1 MSENECYV
9 NKGETVLIA
18 AILLFA
24 PVARGSVVATSSGKI
39 EGVKSDGIVSFKGV
53 AYAEPPVGEKRW
65 QAPTP
70 TRKKTSLH
78 QANEFGA
85 ACMQVSRPTRPV
97 LNMSEDCLTLN
108 IWTPAVDQKKRPVM
122 VWIHGGG
129 FRAGTSHVP
138 GENFAGQ
145 DVVFVSINY
154 RLGPLGFFAHESIDS
169 QDANFGLLDM
179 ILALKWVNSNIEA
192 FGGDSDNVT
201 IFGVSA
207 GGMAVNLLMVS
218 EQAHGLFHRAIAQS
232 GYGTWP
238 LSRSRYAPG
247 SNIRNMFMQDAD
259 RAETLT
265 AELVARISK
274 KKQTKK
280 MLYRLDALELVSSLM
295 GFQVPIV
302 DGSSLKEEPAIRFMR
317 GEQQDVPFMTGGNS
331 FEGSVMPGSGISI
344 EDYTRALGSRLD
356 QARELYAEDD
366 SSVWVK
372 RMFGD
377 YRYLLSARVLAD
389 NMKNKSSDA
398 YLYYID
404 ALRKDQKG
412 KVPGTSHGTD
422 GFLIFNGHLVADEM
436 VKNLFVRMQRY
447 WVNFATGGDPNGNDL
462 ADWPGHDRK
471 SDRWMVFGESDRV
484 REGVIQGKIG
494 PERVSV

>member
-1 MSENECYV
+1 
-9 NKGETVLIA
+9 
-18 AILLFA
+18 
-24 PVARGSVVATSSGKI
+24 
-39 EGVKSDGIVSFKGV
+39 
-53 AYAEPPVGEKRW
+53 
-65 QAPTP
+65 
-70 TRKKTSLH
+70 
-78 QANEFGA
+78 
-85 ACMQVSRPTRPV
+85 
-97 LNMSEDCLTLN
+97 
-108 IWTPAVDQKKRPVM
+108 
-122 VWIHGGG
+122 
-129 FRAGTSHVP
+129 
-138 GENFAGQ
+138 
-145 DVVFVSINY
+145 
-154 RLGPLGFFAHESIDS
+154 
-169 QDANFGLLDM
+169 
-179 ILALKWVNSNIEA
+179 
-192 FGGDSDNVT
+192 
-201 IFGVSA
+201 
-207 GGMAVNLLMVS
+207 
-218 EQAHGLFHRAIAQS
+218 
-232 GYGTWP
+232 
-238 LSRSRYAPG
+238 
-247 SNIRNMFMQDAD
+247 
-259 RAETLT
+259 
-265 AELVARISK
+265 
-274 KKQTKK
+274 
-280 MLYRLDALELVSSLM
+280 
-295 GFQVPIV
+295 
-302 DGSSLKEEPAIRFMR
+302 
-317 GEQQDVPFMTGGNS
+317 MTGGNS